1 MVVVDPIQQAI
12 LFEDKKKALVEQYNT
27 LVNNPNTPPFLLNNV
42 NKLVAYY
49 SGLDEKEIDAVT
61 ELDNEAYQCKQDV
74 LLLNQ
79 DMNVYIPDTANP
91 QMRLWYYNQADDT
104 DAKFRAIEAV
114 KYMMQQGLG
123 QDPMN
128 MASQPKVQQPVPLT
142 QQDQQQELLAVN
154 GLQDLPTQ

>member
-1 MVVVDPIQQAI
+1 MIIVDPIQQAI
-12 LFEDKKKALVEQYNT
+12 LFEDKKKALTEQYNI

-42 NKLVAYY
+42 NKMIAYY
-49 SGLDEKEIDAVT
+49 SGLDEAEIDAVT

-79 DMNVYIPDTANP
+79 NMNIYIPETANP
-91 QMRLWYYNQADDT
+91 QMRLWYYNQAEDT
-104 DAKFRAIEAV
+104 EAKFRAIEAV

-128 MASQPKVQQPVPLT
+128 MANQPKVQQQVPLT
-142 QQDQQQELLAVN
+142 EQEQQDALLAVN
-154 GLQDLPTQ
+154 GMQDLPMQ